1 MFDFL
6 IFKNAFVY
14 VEVYSITLFIINK
27 KSTSKRV
34 IIFRDILKKKFFKKI
49 TKVSIVSF
57 NNELTNL

>member
-1 MFDFL
+1 MLLFT
-6 IFKNAFVY
+6 Y

-34 IIFRDILKKKFFKKI
+34 IIFHNILKKSFFKKI

-57 NNELTNL
+57 NNKLTNL